1 MDVSGSEE
9 LHGTEA
15 SGTMK
20 STAISG
26 EKPDDDAFMQK
37 ALAEAAKAADEGE
50 VPVGAVIV
58 DDGRIVGRAHNQMET
73 LHDATA
79 HAEMIAITQAA
90 EDRGDWRLDGMT
102 LYTTVEPCT
111 MCAGAVILAR
121 INRVVYGALDPR
133 AGAAGSLFDI
143 FEQTGHIHQLTVTG
157 GILADE
163 CSMLMTEFFRKRRSE
178 QQ

>member
-1 MDVSGSEE
+1 MDVPGSEE
-9 LHGTEA
+9 LYGTEA
-15 SGTMK
+15 SDIMK
-20 STAISG
+20 SATGPS
-26 EKPDDDAFMQK
+26 EKSDDETLMRK
-37 ALAEAAKAADEGE
+37 ALAEAVKAADEGE

-58 DDGRIVGRAHNQMET
+58 DGSRIVGRAHNQMET

-121 INRVVYGALDPR
+121 IDRVVYGAPDPR
-133 AGAAGSLFDI
+133 AGAAGSLLDI
-143 FEQTGHIHQLTVTG
+143 FEQTGHIHQLTVTS

-163 CSMLMTEFFRKRRSE
+163 CSALMAEFFKKMRSE
-178 QQ
+178 S